1 MKLPHTLLSL
11 FLSLFMSLFIVA
23 QAAAQPEKI
32 ISKHEADI
40 MFSLSHTGWEAYA
53 RQMTHPPKW
62 QMRLTPHK
70 TGTSF
75 AVFDSN
81 TGVGL
86 TVQPLFANETDP
98 PAFIVIGSWY
108 TGGRLRITPA
118 LIADIE
124 RAARADLGP
133 GYSVEAASAQLPG
146 VDDIPGIELKVTRRK

>member
-1 MKLPHTLLSL
+1 MKIPHTLLAL
-11 FLSLFMSLFIVA
+11 FLPLCIVA
-23 QAAAQPEKI
+23 QAAAQTDKI
-32 ISKHEADI
+32 ISKHEADM
-40 MFSLSHTGWEAYA
+40 MFSLNHTGWEAYA
-53 RQMTHPPKW
+53 RQMTHPPQW
-62 QMRLTPHK
+62 QMRLTPHE

-98 PAFIVIGSWY
+98 PAIIVIGSWY
-108 TGGRLRITPA
+108 RAGRLRITPA

-133 GYSVEAASAQLPG
+133 NYSVEAAPAQLPG
-146 VDDIPGIELKVTRRK
+146 VDGIPGIELKVTQRK